1 MPWAHGCVLSYCEW
15 MYTVS
20 LHHQLSLVFGQNLQG
35 SDGLGQRP
43 LKEDEAVWAALV
55 EGLLP
60 ISQLAKC

>member
-1 MPWAHGCVLSYCEW
+1 
-15 MYTVS
+15 
-20 LHHQLSLVFGQNLQG
+20 VFGQNLQG